1 LRKVLE
7 IEAKVLDIVQR
18 LDTKPLRNP
27 RGPLRMTGS
36 ATNVVVRLPLLVP
49 WTWIILNPAQCACH
63 PLLEVA
69 EEDFGVASLVQTIAL
84 RVSTLVANLE
94 YVVRVLDDLC
104 IMRNHSLEVGRDTFL
119 TNALVAFLDVKIA
132 LE

>member
-1 LRKVLE
+1 
-7 IEAKVLDIVQR
+7 
-18 LDTKPLRNP
+18 
-27 RGPLRMTGS
+27 MTGS